1 MYGYG
6 YSYGDIS
13 TYIVDISLFLGMMII
28 PLIAQLGVS
37 LTFSKY
43 NKVHSSR
50 GLTAEQVARRILD
63 LNGLSDVR
71 IERVGGK
78 LSDHYD
84 PSSNVVRLSDSTYG
98 KSSVAAIGIAAH
110 ECGHACQHAE
120 AYNPILLRNK
130 LLPVS
135 SICSHLWFYV
145 FLAGCFLTFL
155 PFLRYVGILMF
166 CAVILFQLLTL
177 PTELNASHRAMKTL
191 ENDCILEPTE
201 LRPARKVL
209 TAAAM
214 TYIASL
220 ASSFMQLARLMMRT
234 RR

>member
-1 MYGYG
+1 MNYGYNFG
-6 YSYGDIS
+6 AIS
-13 TYIVDISLFLGMMII
+13 PYIYDLLLLVGMLVL

-37 LTFSKY
+37 MTFSKY
-43 NKVHSSR
+43 SKKRSSR

-63 LNGLSDVR
+63 LNGLHTVR
-71 IERVGGK
+71 IERVSGK
-78 LSDHYD
+78 LTDHYD
-84 PSSNVVRLSDSTYG
+84 PRDDVVRLSESVYGST
-98 KSSVAAIGIAAH
+98 SVASIGIAAH

-120 AYNPILLRNK
+120 AYKPIILRNK
-130 LLPVS
+130 LVPAA

-145 FLAGCFLTFL
+145 FLAGCFFTFL

-166 CAVILFQLLTL
+166 CGVVLFQLITL
-177 PTELNASHRAMKTL
+177 PTELNASSRAMKTL
-191 ENDCILEPTE
+191 RDDSILETSE

-214 TYIASL
+214 TYIAGL
-220 ASSFMQLARLMMRT
+220 ASSMMQLLRLLMRT